1 MSITMK
7 VAGRKMLR
15 FSSNYRFDPS
25 SWESVANEEMWQA
38 RWLMYTFGLQ
48 SIFNVV
54 EVACGTFHLE
64 SSGGMVIIKIVFM
77 SNHFVWGIVLIV
89 TKA

>member
-1 MSITMK
+1 
-7 VAGRKMLR
+7 
-15 FSSNYRFDPS
+15 
-25 SWESVANEEMWQA
+25 
-38 RWLMYTFGLQ
+38 MYTFGLQ

-64 SSGGMVIIKIVFM
+64 SRGGMVIIKIVLM